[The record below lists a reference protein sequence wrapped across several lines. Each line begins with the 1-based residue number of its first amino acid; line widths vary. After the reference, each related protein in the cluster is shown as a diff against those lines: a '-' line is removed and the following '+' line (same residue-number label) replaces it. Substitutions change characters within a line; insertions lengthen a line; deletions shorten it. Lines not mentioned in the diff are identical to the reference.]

1 MLSVSVTKN
10 TKHFLYLFS
19 SIKVKAMFFFTLS
32 DELLFSPYCR
42 GESLSF
48 FREKLPSVLFN
59 YYYYKR
65 MSPKQHYSYFKI
77 FQYFFHDS
85 VYLDLF
91 HPLPHT
97 SLSVSLSLS
106 LNTPII
112 KDKKVLSF
120 SLLKLV
126 KCFIHIFGI
135 DIPVFFYNAINYI
148 LLNILKFLKGKFSQ

>member
-1 MLSVSVTKN
+1 MSVSQKTQSISC
-10 TKHFLYLFS
+10 TFS
-19 SIKVKAMFFFTLS
+19 LVLKSMPCFFSIFTLS

-42 GESLSF
+42 GDSLSF
-48 FREKLPSVLFN
+48 FMEKLPSVLFN

-65 MSPKQHYSYFKI
+65 MSPKQHYSHFKI

-85 VYLDLF
+85 VYLDPF

-120 SLLKLV
+120 SLLKL
-126 KCFIHIFGI
+126 
-135 DIPVFFYNAINYI
+135 D
-148 LLNILKFLKGKFSQ
+148 